1 MAGNVTARELSN
13 SLLVQRNR
21 LESVILTL
29 GAAYV
34 VDGDLPQL
42 LFLDPG
48 GAGRNVDL
56 PAEADSKGLFFIIV
70 NTADAA
76 EALTIRND
84 AAGTVGSV
92 TQNEA
97 AFCVCDGTTWRVYGW
112 VA

>member
-1 MAGNVTARELSN
+1 MAGNVTAREISN
-13 SLLVQRNR
+13 ASLVQGNK
-21 LESVILTL
+21 LENLILTL
-29 GAAYV
+29 GAALT
-34 VDGDLPQL
+34 VDADSPQV

-56 PAEADSKGLFFIIV
+56 PAEETSKGLFFIIV

-97 AFCVCDGTTWRVYGW
+97 AFCICNRTARKVYGW